1 MLLPLLARETQGP
14 AIRQQLVSLR
24 NWAPCS
30 ATAAAA
36 GAASLRGAGAAPA
49 CLGAAA
55 GQRRGMWGEPP
66 SREEVMH
73 RDSFYDNV
81 RRWGH
86 GLRQAVP
93 KCMVP
98 RTCPPACLLQ
108 TSAGSVAV
116 CGSLLYAS
124 RASAKRLCFRPVLT
138 TPPSPLPYALLCCAH
153 RWWRPG
159 PQR

>member
-1 MLLPLLARETQGP
+1 MLLPLLTREVQAP

-24 NWAPCS
+24 NWAPGS
-30 ATAAAA
+30 AAAAAA

-86 GLRQAVP
+86 GLPQAVP
-93 KCMVP
+93 KCTVP
-98 RTCPPACLLQ
+98 PDLPASLPAAN
-108 TSAGSVAV
+108 SAG
-116 CGSLLYAS
+116 G
-124 RASAKRLCFRPVLT
+124 
-138 TPPSPLPYALLCCAH
+138 ALLLCGLLVCCCKH
-153 RWWRPG
+153 PG
-159 PQR
+159 QGLSGCAVGRY